1 MIGERR
7 LPTGIPGLDHM
18 LGGGLIPGR
27 PYVVTGVPGSGKTT
41 FGIQFLQEGVRQGTN
56 ALFVTID
63 EPPSEVM
70 DNVRSFGWDVGKIRI
85 LNAHP
90 GARGY
95 RTKAP
100 LVEVAAQRSV
110 SVLREAREPHSPD
123 GRAPPELNIPSLQLM
138 LKQEFD
144 ERYYARV
151 VIDSMTTLKLFCGTE
166 DERLIGIQSLLRFL
180 SESEV
185 TALLV
190 TDLPDPTTL
199 EPEIFLARGEV
210 RLHKTMVRSRMERS
224 LTIERLRGSS
234 HDTVPRP
241 FMITDHGIVVES
253 NRRVRRQFRFPRP
266 PVNSASPVMGY
277 S

>member
-18 LGGGLIPGR
+18 LGGGLISGR

-63 EPPSEVM
+63 EPPTEVM
-70 DNVRSFGWDVGKIRI
+70 DNVGSFGWDVGKVRI
-85 LNAHP
+85 LDAHP

-95 RTKAP
+95 RSKAP

-110 SVLREAREPHSPD
+110 SVLREAREPHRTD
-123 GRAPPELNIPSLQLM
+123 GRLPPEINIASLQLM
-138 LKQEFD
+138 LRQEFV

-151 VIDSMTTLKLFCGTE
+151 VIDSMTTLKLFCSTQ
-166 DERLIGIQSLLRFL
+166 DEMNVGIQSLLRFL
-180 SESEV
+180 TESEV

-190 TDLPDPTTL
+190 TDLPDPTSL
-199 EPEIFLARGEV
+199 EPEIFLARGEL
-210 RLHKTMVRSRMERS
+210 RLHKTMFHSRMERS
-224 LTIERLRGSS
+224 ITIERFRGSS
-234 HDTVPRP
+234 HDTVRRP
-241 FMITDHGIVVES
+241 FTITDHGIIVES
-253 NRRVRRQFRFPRP
+253 NRRVRRSARLTRP
-266 PVNSASPVMGY
+266 PVDSASPVMGY